1 MLFCF
6 GVVLDAELKPRLGS
20 FKKRSS
26 SKSLRYS
33 MTKKRRS
40 SKVMSVEIIEDVH
53 DAEELK
59 AVDAFRQSLILD
71 ELLPEKHDDYHM
83 MLRFLK
89 ARKFDLEKTKQMWT
103 EMLRWR
109 KEFGADT
116 VMEVIIIIHRTF

>member
-1 MLFCF
+1 
-6 GVVLDAELKPRLGS
+6 
-20 FKKRSS
+20 
-26 SKSLRYS
+26 
-33 MTKKRRS
+33 
-40 SKVMSVEIIEDVH
+40 MSVEIEDVH

-59 AVDAFRQSLILD
+59 AVDAFRQALILD

-89 ARKFDLEKTKQMWT
+89 ARKFDLEKTKLMWT

-116 VMEVIIIIHRTF
+116 VVEVSLLLLKPLQDFKMISWLTISCLVLEYFLGV

>member
-1 MLFCF
+1 
-6 GVVLDAELKPRLGS
+6 
-20 FKKRSS
+20 
-26 SKSLRYS
+26 
-33 MTKKRRS
+33 
-40 SKVMSVEIIEDVH
+40 MSVEIEDVH

-59 AVDAFRQSLILD
+59 AVDAFRQALILD

-89 ARKFDLEKTKQMWT
+89 ARKFDLEKTKLMWT

-116 VMEVIIIIHRTF
+116 VMEVSPYIIQKDCYADLKIATLLTNLTLSSLVFVFFKGV

>member
-1 MLFCF
+1 M
-6 GVVLDAELKPRLGS
+6 
-20 FKKRSS
+20 
-26 SKSLRYS
+26 
-33 MTKKRRS
+33 
-40 SKVMSVEIIEDVH
+40 MSVEIIEDVH

-116 VMEVIIIIHRTF
+116 VMEVLLLFQGTFCRFENGLFD